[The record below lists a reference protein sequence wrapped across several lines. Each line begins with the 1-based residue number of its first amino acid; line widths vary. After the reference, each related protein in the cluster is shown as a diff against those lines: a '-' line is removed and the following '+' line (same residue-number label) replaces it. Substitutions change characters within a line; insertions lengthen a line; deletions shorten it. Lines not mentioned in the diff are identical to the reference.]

1 LRATSWGRLC
11 HPCLLLRTVQVL
23 DVVLAVKAVVG
34 VVVVVVVVVV
44 VSYVRAKG
52 EQYVGIFV

>member
-23 DVVLAVKAVVG
+23 DVVLAVKAVV
-34 VVVVVVVVVV
+34 VVVVVVVV